1 MTKMV
6 LTSVLQKLLDEHQ
19 AFRIVLSQPRQKSAD
34 SKKILSTKQGERWF
48 WQEESFRKQQV
59 FHRNFMEPNDV
70 VLWWL
75 EQKAFYKQALLQTSI
90 LDYHIILYSDGKEK
104 IITQTAKRE
113 VLAEPHNRKKNYW
126 MQEGQAVEFLVM
138 LGIMNT
144 QGKVHHQ
151 KYDKFKQINRYLEIV
166 SDCIPDLPEGSLRI
180 VDFGCGKSYLT
191 FALYW
196 LLHKMGRQFQII
208 GLDLKEEVVTD
219 CNRIAKELHFENLQF
234 QTGDIASWQNDQS
247 IDLVVSLHACD
258 TATDAALTQ
267 AIRWN
272 AKVILAVP
280 CCQHELFSEISDEKQ
295 TALLRHGILRER
307 LSSLVTDALRAE
319 LLEVCGYQTQIM
331 EFIDL
336 EHTPKNLL
344 IRAVKQQKKTN
355 LAEANRNLES
365 LLHRYGLQK
374 WSMFTLLEKDIKST
388 MSPL

>member
-1 MTKMV
+1 M
-6 LTSVLQKLLDEHQ
+6 
-19 AFRIVLSQPRQKSAD
+19 
-34 SKKILSTKQGERWF
+34 
-48 WQEESFRKQQV
+48 
-59 FHRNFMEPNDV
+59 
-70 VLWWL
+70 
-75 EQKAFYKQALLQTSI
+75 
-90 LDYHIILYSDGKEK
+90 
-104 IITQTAKRE
+104 
-113 VLAEPHNRKKNYW
+113 
-126 MQEGQAVEFLVM
+126 
-138 LGIMNT
+138 
-144 QGKVHHQ
+144 
-151 KYDKFKQINRYLEIV
+151 
-166 SDCIPDLPEGSLRI
+166 
-180 VDFGCGKSYLT
+180 
-191 FALYW
+191 
-196 LLHKMGRQFQII
+196 
-208 GLDLKEEVVTD
+208 
-219 CNRIAKELHFENLQF
+219 
-234 QTGDIASWQNDQS
+234 
-247 IDLVVSLHACD
+247 
-258 TATDAALTQ
+258 TQ